1 MKMKEIIDGVSKLYR
16 EQLDKER
23 ELHKELIKVEKILF
37 EADLTKYENI
47 SHAEYNRMT
56 DRLKNIQDEID
67 MLNKYCD
74 GISCV
79 REYLMDLGFDTE
91 VE

>member
-1 MKMKEIIDGVSKLYR
+1 MKMKKIIDGISELYR

-23 ELHKELIKVEKILF
+23 ELHKELMEIEKKIF
-37 EADLTKYENI
+37 EADLTKGENI
-47 SHAEYNRMT
+47 SHAEYNRLT
-56 DRLKNIQDEID
+56 DRLNFIQDEID
-67 MLNKYCD
+67 MQNKYCD
-74 GISCV
+74 GIAFV